1 MEGLTITR
9 LRYLFEAVRLGGIR
23 AAADHLDVAPSA
35 VSRQLAI
42 LERAVRSPLLE
53 KNRRGAKPTEAGAL
67 LIEHYRAHL
76 AREEVL
82 VSKLEGIH
90 GLEYGTVSIGAIQ
103 GFTEDLMSRAL
114 RVFHQRYPKVSITL
128 ELGGVSDIQQWLE
141 EDRVH
146 LGLTYGPP
154 FDSHAMRFKEIT
166 AADQPVCAIVR
177 GDHPLA
183 LRSRVTIRDL
193 LDYPFALARRGY
205 GTRDIVERIELS
217 GDLGTSGA
225 SGASASAS
233 TTASKATSGLPPSFA
248 SDVSAAA
255 MSLRETAPAPRS
267 DARFSSA
274 PTPVPASTPMSRL
287 FNVLLETDHLIGLA
301 GFVRAGMGVT
311 LLPAFAVGDDIE
323 RGTLVAVEIDHP
335 LMRNVQARVIS
346 RRGRELPLAAVA
358 LQRLLIEQMRAFHPG
373 AMRAQTT

>member
-1 MEGLTITR
+1 MEGLTISR

-90 GLEYGTVSIGAIQ
+90 GLEYGTVSVGAIQ
-103 GFTEDLMSRAL
+103 GFTEDLMNHAL
-114 RVFHQRYPKVSITL
+114 RVFQQRYPKVSITL
-128 ELGGVSDIQQWLE
+128 ELGGVSDILQWLE
-141 EDRVH
+141 ADEIH

-154 FDSHAMRFKEIT
+154 FDSHAMRFKEIA
-166 AADQPVCAIVR
+166 AADQPVCAVMR
-177 GDHPLA
+177 RDHPLA
-183 LRSRVTIRDL
+183 QRQSVTIQDL
-193 LDYPFALARRGY
+193 VDYPFALARRGY
-205 GTRDIVERIELS
+205 GTRNIVERIELS
-217 GDLGTSGA
+217 GDLGSG
-225 SGASASAS
+225 SGASAS
-233 TTASKATSGLPPSFA
+233 TAT
-248 SDVSAAA
+248 
-255 MSLRETAPAPRS
+255 
-267 DARFSSA
+267 
-274 PTPVPASTPMSRL
+274 PASLAPWPATTLESGTPSVPRL
-287 FNVLLETDHLIGLA
+287 FNVMLETDHLIGLV
-301 GFVRAGMGVT
+301 GFVRAGMGIT
-311 LLPAFAVGDDIE
+311 LLPAFAVGDDLE
-323 RGTLVAVEIDHP
+323 RGTLVAIEVDHP

-358 LQRLLIEQMRAFHPG
+358 LQRLLIEQMRAFHPSYS
-373 AMRAQTT
+373 RHDTP

>member
-9 LRYLFEAVRLGGIR
+9 LRYLYEAVRLGGIR

-76 AREEVL
+76 TREEVL

-90 GLEYGTVSIGAIQ
+90 GLEYGTVAVGAIQ
-103 GFTEDLMSRAL
+103 GFTEDLMNHAL

-141 EDRVH
+141 SDHIH

-154 FDSHAMRFKEIT
+154 FDSHAMRFKEIA

-177 GDHPLA
+177 RDHPLA
-183 LRSRVTIRDL
+183 QRRSVTIQDL
-193 LDYPFALARRGY
+193 VDYPFALARRGY

-217 GDLGTSGA
+217 GDLGTSLGA
-225 SGASASAS
+225 PSAAMASSSEPETDPLSAS
-233 TTASKATSGLPPSFA
+233 PPSSEA
-248 SDVSAAA
+248 
-255 MSLRETAPAPRS
+255 RS
-267 DARFSSA
+267 IASSA
-274 PTPVPASTPMSRL
+274 PTLAGAPSVPRL
-287 FNVLLETDHLIGLA
+287 FNVRLETDHLIGLA
-301 GFVRAGMGVT
+301 GFVRAGMGIT
-311 LLPAFAVGDDIE
+311 LLPAFAVGDDLE
-323 RGTLVAVEIDHP
+323 RGTLVAIEIDHP

-373 AMRAQTT
+373 YSPTATS

>member
-1 MEGLTITR
+1 MEGLTIPR

-90 GLEYGTVSIGAIQ
+90 GLEYGTVSVGAIQ
-103 GFTEDLMSRAL
+103 GFTEDLMNHAL
-114 RVFHQRYPKVSITL
+114 RVFQQRYPKVSITL
-128 ELGGVSDIQQWLE
+128 ELGGVSDILQWLE
-141 EDRVH
+141 ADEIH

-154 FDSHAMRFKEIT
+154 FDSHAMRFKEIA
-166 AADQPVCAIVR
+166 AADQPVCAIMR
-177 GDHPLA
+177 RDHPLA
-183 LRSRVTIRDL
+183 RRQSVTIHDL

-205 GTRDIVERIELS
+205 GTRNIVERIELS
-217 GDLGTSGA
+217 GDLGA
-225 SGASASAS
+225 VPASASA
-233 TTASKATSGLPPSFA
+233 
-248 SDVSAAA
+248 AALA
-255 MSLRETAPAPRS
+255 PWPAPT
-267 DARFSSA
+267 ALGGSA
-274 PTPVPASTPMSRL
+274 PSVPRL
-287 FNVLLETDHLIGLA
+287 FNVMLETDHLIGLV
-301 GFVRAGMGVT
+301 GFVRAGMGIT
-311 LLPAFAVGDDIE
+311 LLPAFAVGDDLE
-323 RGTLVAVEIDHP
+323 RGTLVATEVDHP

-358 LQRLLIEQMRAFHPG
+358 LQRLLIEQMRAFHP
-373 AMRAQTT
+373 AHSRRNMP